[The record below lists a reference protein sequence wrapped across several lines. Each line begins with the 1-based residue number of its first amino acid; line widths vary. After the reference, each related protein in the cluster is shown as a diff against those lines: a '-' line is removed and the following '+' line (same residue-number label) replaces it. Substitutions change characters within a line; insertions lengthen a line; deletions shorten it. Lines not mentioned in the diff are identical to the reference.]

1 MVNDA
6 PNPKMSALA
15 APAQVAHPYRDST
28 SGVAT
33 SWAPGAASIHIPYQK
48 TLHSVDIPWSRE
60 RRMRRPS
67 VTASRRLF
75 TNHQSLLIKLTAAWL
90 APELRPSPARDAF
103 ALGSRANISG
113 AVDRSP

>member
-33 SWAPGAASIHIPYQK
+33 SWAPGVASIHIPYQK

-67 VTASRRLF
+67 VSASRRLF
-75 TNHQSLLIKLTAAWL
+75 TNHQSLLITLTAAWR
-90 APELRPSPARDAF
+90 APEPRRSRPHV
-103 ALGSRANISG
+103 ALGPGSRANISG
-113 AVDRSP
+113 AVNRYS